1 MDLNVFWKPTVG
13 ILVASA
19 ILLASLII
27 VFQNKLKTYL
37 IKKYK
42 FYHRAITDI
51 ISLD

>member
-19 ILLASLII
+19 ILLASRI

-42 FYHRAITDI
+42 FYHRAITEI